1 MAKQT
6 EQQVIIK
13 ICDDLCKTPTE
24 SEQTTKETR
33 EHRNRYIYHLSTID
47 KSDFLTERAFVP
59 SGQTVNA
66 EYHCQVNKVLRP

>member
-1 MAKQT
+1 MSSNALENEAVAKQT

-33 EHRNRYIYHLSTID
+33 EHRNRYISLIYNRQ
-47 KSDFLTERAFVP
+47 K
-59 SGQTVNA
+59 
-66 EYHCQVNKVLRP
+66 